1 MSGDG
6 GPSRC
11 LPSRSPALLWLASM
25 SVTVRVASGCLLF
38 MCEKRKT
45 VRANIV
51 HMQPASYGSFPAMWR
66 AWQPFF
72 FALLSDGNASR
83 LWSRSTS
90 ILAPQV
96 GRSSGAALIP
106 GERSRERNQL
116 AEFGPLPELPTHPR
130 HTRAPK
136 PPVAFLHMPG
146 RWGICA
152 PAPRGRPT
160 PAYPAARVPV
170 SRCMIAGLPHRP
182 LGPLWLP

>member
-1 MSGDG
+1 MPSLPQPSVAVACLDVCHSSGG
-6 GPSRC
+6 FR
-11 LPSRSPALLWLASM
+11 LF
-25 SVTVRVASGCLLF
+25 TVHV
-38 MCEKRKT
+38 RKT
-45 VRANIV
+45 EDGACEHRPHATRIV
-51 HMQPASYGSFPAMWR
+51 WVVPSNVAGVAT
-66 AWQPFF
+66 FF